1 MSQFNVNL
9 NDNLE
14 KAKYLE
20 EIYYHEQYSFR
31 CFLALWSFYPFLLA
45 ASGLLL

>member
-31 CFLALWSFYPFLLA
+31 CFLVL
-45 ASGLLL
+45 